1 MKGCIVMNALTY
13 NEIVHNVN
21 SEVLTET
28 VKIQK
33 LDTMFDMVL
42 MKEYNLCTEARYKVY
57 SEGGDSSDLEY
68 LYSEA
73 KAATAPEKKGILTR
87 LWDTI
92 MGIIEKITGF
102 IGSIFGVKGVD
113 NETIPVE
120 KKYSDIKLL
129 EIIQRGLDNIPRP
142 IKTASALTAAGLSI
156 GALGFEVKAYL
167 DKFNGSDKDPI
178 SVKIGKTIVE
188 KIKGLIDKISNFIK
202 DLRKVQD
209 DPNIEVKPE
218 DTKEEKKDNGGA
230 PEAKGNDD
238 GKITDPAKISELVS
252 KRETRIKNLESELAN
267 IKEEKKKQAKI
278 TEINSIKEEI
288 KIIKSGNASKTAF
301 TESVALLIGGSMYTE
316 ADQSILDKAK
326 AAVGKTKDAIIRGI
340 LVGLSKI
347 VQFFQAGVNMYANL
361 IAKAAEK
368 VKNGA
373 GNAVDAAKGAVNNI
387 RGKFRKGETAD
398 DAEENTTESAYWD
411 FDFNSL

>member
-1 MKGCIVMNALTY
+1 MKGCIVMNTLTY

-209 DPNIEVKPE
+209 DPNIKVKPE
-218 DTKEEKKDNGGA
+218 DTKEEKKDNNSTA
-230 PEAKGNDD
+230 ETKDAD
-238 GKITDPAKISELVS
+238 GDYITDQAKISKLVA
-252 KRETRIKNLESELAN
+252 KREARIKELEANLAN
-267 IKEEKKKQAKI
+267 TKKEKKKAAKNE
-278 TEINSIKEEI
+278 EIAKLKEEI
-288 KIIKSGNASKTAF
+288 ETLKSGKASKSEF
-301 TESVALLIGGSMYTE
+301 TESVALLLGGSMYTE

-411 FDFNSL
+411 FDFNNL

>member
-42 MKEYNLCTEARYKVY
+42 MKEYNLCTEAHYKVY

-102 IGSIFGVKGVD
+102 IGSIFGIKGVD

-178 SVKIGKTIVE
+178 SVKIGKTIIE

-218 DTKEEKKDNGGA
+218 DTKKEKKDNGGA

>member
-218 DTKEEKKDNGGA
+218 DTKKEKKDNGGA

-288 KIIKSGNASKTAF
+288 KIIKSGNASKAAF

>member
-1 MKGCIVMNALTY
+1 MNALTY

-42 MKEYNLCTEARYKVY
+42 MKEYNLCTEAHYKVY

-92 MGIIEKITGF
+92 IGIIEKITGF
-102 IGSIFGVKGVD
+102 IGSIFGIKGVD

-288 KIIKSGNASKTAF
+288 KIIKSGNASKIAF

-347 VQFFQAGVNMYANL
+347 VQFFQAGINMYANL

-398 DAEENTTESAYWD
+398 DGEENTTESAYWD

>member
-102 IGSIFGVKGVD
+102 IGGIFGIKGVD

-142 IKTASALTAAGLSI
+142 IKTASALAAAGVSVT
-156 GALGFEVKAYL
+156 ALGFEVKAYL

-209 DPNIEVKPE
+209 DSNIEVKPE

-361 IAKAAEK
+361 IMNAAEK

>member
-1 MKGCIVMNALTY
+1 MNTLTY
-13 NEIVHNVN
+13 NEIVHSVN

-102 IGSIFGVKGVD
+102 IGSIFGIKGVD

-167 DKFNGSDKDPI
+167 DKFNGSNKDPI

-238 GKITDPAKISELVS
+238 GDYITDQSKISQLVA
-252 KRETRIKNLESELAN
+252 KREARIKELEANLAN
-267 IKEEKKKQAKI
+267 TKKEKKKAAKNE
-278 TEINSIKEEI
+278 EIAKLKEEI
-288 KIIKSGNASKTAF
+288 ETLKSGKASKSEF

-361 IAKAAEK
+361 IANAAEK

-373 GNAVDAAKGAVNNI
+373 GNAVDAAKGAVKNI

-398 DAEENTTESAYWD
+398 DEEENTTESAYWD

>member
-13 NEIVHNVN
+13 SEIVHNVN

-42 MKEYNLCTEARYKVY
+42 MKEYNLCTEAHYKVY

-102 IGSIFGVKGVD
+102 IGSIFGIKGVD

-156 GALGFEVKAYL
+156 GALGFEVKVYL

-326 AAVGKTKDAIIRGI
+326 ASVGKTKDAIIRGI

-373 GNAVDAAKGAVNNI
+373 GNAVDATKGAVNNI

>member
-1 MKGCIVMNALTY
+1 M
-13 NEIVHNVN
+13 
-21 SEVLTET
+21 
-28 VKIQK
+28 
-33 LDTMFDMVL
+33 
-42 MKEYNLCTEARYKVY
+42 
-57 SEGGDSSDLEY
+57 
-68 LYSEA
+68 
-73 KAATAPEKKGILTR
+73 
-87 LWDTI
+87 
-92 MGIIEKITGF
+92 
-102 IGSIFGVKGVD
+102 
-113 NETIPVE
+113 
-120 KKYSDIKLL
+120 
-129 EIIQRGLDNIPRP
+129 
-142 IKTASALTAAGLSI
+142 
-156 GALGFEVKAYL
+156 
-167 DKFNGSDKDPI
+167 I

-209 DPNIEVKPE
+209 DLNIEVKPE

-361 IAKAAEK
+361 IMNAAEK

-398 DAEENTTESAYWD
+398 DEEENTTESAYWD

>member
-1 MKGCIVMNALTY
+1 MNTLTY

-73 KAATAPEKKGILTR
+73 KAATAPEKKGILAK

-102 IGSIFGVKGVD
+102 IGSIFGIKGAD

-142 IKTASALTAAGLSI
+142 IKTASALAAAGVSVT
-156 GALGFEVKAYL
+156 ALGFEVKAYL
-167 DKFNGSDKDPI
+167 DKFNGSDNDPI

-209 DPNIEVKPE
+209 DPNIEVKPD
-218 DTKEEKKDNGGA
+218 DTKEKKDNDGT

-278 TEINSIKEEI
+278 TEINILKEEI

-301 TESVALLIGGSMYTE
+301 IEGVALLLGENIYTE
-316 ADQSILDKAK
+316 ADQSILNKAK
-326 AAVGKTKDAIIRGI
+326 EAIGKTKDAIIRGI

-361 IAKAAEK
+361 ITRAAEK

-387 RGKFRKGETAD
+387 KGKFRKGETAD
-398 DAEENTTESAYWD
+398 DEEENTTESAYWD

>member
-102 IGSIFGVKGVD
+102 IGSIFGIKGVD

-178 SVKIGKTIVE
+178 SVKIGKTIIE

-252 KRETRIKNLESELAN
+252 KRETRIKNLKSELAN
-267 IKEEKKKQAKI
+267 INEEKKKQAKI
-278 TEINSIKEEI
+278 TEINSIKKEI

>member
-1 MKGCIVMNALTY
+1 MNTLTY
-13 NEIVHNVN
+13 NEIVHSVN

-102 IGSIFGVKGVD
+102 IGSIFGIKGVD

-167 DKFNGSDKDPI
+167 DKFNGSNKDPI
-178 SVKIGKTIVE
+178 SVKIGKTIIE

>member
-102 IGSIFGVKGVD
+102 IGGIFGIKGVD

-178 SVKIGKTIVE
+178 SVKIGKTIIE

>member
-42 MKEYNLCTEARYKVY
+42 MKEYNLCTEAHYKVY

-102 IGSIFGVKGVD
+102 IGSIFGIKGVD

-156 GALGFEVKAYL
+156 GALGFEVKVYL

-326 AAVGKTKDAIIRGI
+326 ASVGKTKDAIIRGI

-373 GNAVDAAKGAVNNI
+373 GNAVDATKGAVNNI

>member
-42 MKEYNLCTEARYKVY
+42 MKEYNLCTEAHYKVY

-102 IGSIFGVKGVD
+102 IGSIFGIKGVD

-178 SVKIGKTIVE
+178 SVKIGKTIIE

>member
-1 MKGCIVMNALTY
+1 MNALTY

-42 MKEYNLCTEARYKVY
+42 MKEYNLCTEAHYKVY

-102 IGSIFGVKGVD
+102 IGSIFGIKGVD

-178 SVKIGKTIVE
+178 SVKIGKTIIE

-218 DTKEEKKDNGGA
+218 DTKKEKKDNGGA

>member
-1 MKGCIVMNALTY
+1 MNALTY

-33 LDTMFDMVL
+33 FDTMFDMVL

-102 IGSIFGVKGVD
+102 IGSIFGIKGVD

-142 IKTASALTAAGLSI
+142 IKTASALAAAGVSVT
-156 GALGFEVKAYL
+156 ALGFEVKAYL

-178 SVKIGKTIVE
+178 SVKIGKTIIE

-209 DPNIEVKPE
+209 DSNIEVKPE

>member
-218 DTKEEKKDNGGA
+218 DTKKEKKDNGGA

-316 ADQSILDKAK
+316 ADQSILVKAK

>member
-92 MGIIEKITGF
+92 MDIIEKITGF
-102 IGSIFGVKGVD
+102 IGSIFGVKGAD

-142 IKTASALTAAGLSI
+142 IKTASALTAAGVSVT
-156 GALGFEVKAYL
+156 ALGFEVKAYL

-178 SVKIGKTIVE
+178 SVKIGKIIVE

-209 DPNIEVKPE
+209 DSNIEVKPE
-218 DTKEEKKDNGGA
+218 DIKEEKKDNGGA

-326 AAVGKTKDAIIRGI
+326 AAVDKTKDAIIRGI

>member
-142 IKTASALTAAGLSI
+142 IKTASTLTAAGLSI

-301 TESVALLIGGSMYTE
+301 TESVVLLIGGSMYTE

>member
-73 KAATAPEKKGILTR
+73 KAATTPEKKGILTR

-102 IGSIFGVKGVD
+102 IGSIFGIKGVD

-178 SVKIGKTIVE
+178 SVKIGKTIIE

>member
-42 MKEYNLCTEARYKVY
+42 MKEYNLCTEAHYKVY

-102 IGSIFGVKGVD
+102 IGSIFGIKGVD

-178 SVKIGKTIVE
+178 SVKIGKTIIE

-398 DAEENTTESAYWD
+398 DEEENTTESAYWD

>member
-1 MKGCIVMNALTY
+1 MKGCILMNALTY

-102 IGSIFGVKGVD
+102 IGSIFGIKGVD

-156 GALGFEVKAYL
+156 GALGFEVEAYL
-167 DKFNGSDKDPI
+167 NKFNGSDKDPI
-178 SVKIGKTIVE
+178 SVKIGKTIIE